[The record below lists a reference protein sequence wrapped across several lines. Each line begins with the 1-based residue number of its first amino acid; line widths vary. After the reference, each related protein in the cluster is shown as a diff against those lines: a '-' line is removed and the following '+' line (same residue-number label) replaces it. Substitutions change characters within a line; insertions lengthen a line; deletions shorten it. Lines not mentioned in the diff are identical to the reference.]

1 MSLPIPAPYP
11 VQGQPPK
18 SERPVYL
25 VCPKCKRPETTH
37 RFRTGDFVNE
47 TYYCSEHGNIT
58 PMRSAVVNDYAC
70 VANGSAA

>member
-25 VCPKCKRPETTH
+25 VCPTCKRPATTH
-37 RFRTGDFVNE
+37 RFHTGEFVNE
-47 TYYCSEHGNIT
+47 THHCLEHGNIT
-58 PMRSAVVNDYAC
+58 PVRSAVVNDYSC
-70 VANGSAA
+70 VSNGSAA